1 MTNMMPVHLDSP
13 LPQQYLLDG
22 EGVGGRI
29 KARPEDFLVE
39 EQPLYEPAGEGEHLY
54 LFVEKTGVSHSE
66 LISTVRRHFNVRREA
81 IGFAGMKDKAAVT
94 RQLVSVH
101 LLQNPSAP
109 PEVELPHQ
117 RIKVL
122 WAARHR
128 NKLRRGHLAGNRF
141 SIRIREVDPAQA
153 PRVLRAVRALEGRG
167 VPNYFG
173 FQRFGY
179 RGNNHVLGLLALRG
193 DWEGLL
199 RELVG
204 LGGSPFPAYQQ
215 QRREL
220 FEAGQHAQALA
231 QWTAADHAERT
242 ALRTL
247 AAGRNMRQA
256 VRSIHDSNRG
266 FWISSLQ
273 SAIFNRVVDRRLV
286 DGLLTTLAEGDLAYR
301 HDRGHVFRVTAEEL
315 ANPELAARV
324 ERLEV
329 SPTGPLWGPGMTRAE
344 GATDEAELAALLS
357 VGVSA
362 ETFTNP
368 LKGFDGARRSLRTIM
383 RHPEVDSG
391 VDEHGAYIRLAF
403 DLERGA
409 YATVV
414 LREIMKNDLA
424 VAGSDPHDD
433 VAAD

>member
-1 MTNMMPVHLDSP
+1 MPVHLDSP
-13 LPQQYLLDG
+13 LPQQYLLES
-22 EGVGGRI
+22 EGIGGRI
-29 KARPEDFLVE
+29 KERPEDFLVE
-39 EQPLYEPAGEGEHLY
+39 ELPLYEPVGEGEHLY
-54 LFVEKTGVSHSE
+54 LFVEKSGVSHSE

-94 RQLVSVH
+94 RQLLSVH
-101 LLQNPSAP
+101 LLQDPSA
-109 PEVELPHQ
+109 VQLPHQ

-141 SIRIREVDPAQA
+141 SIRIRNVDPLHV
-153 PRVLRAVRALEGRG
+153 PRVLRAVRALERRG

-179 RGNNHVLGLLALRG
+179 RGNNHVLGLLVLRG
-193 DWEGLL
+193 DWKGLL

-220 FEAGQHAQALA
+220 FEAGQYAEALA

-242 ALRTL
+242 ALRAL

-256 VRSIHDSNRG
+256 TRSVHESNLG

-273 SAIFNRVVDRRLV
+273 SAIFNRVVDRRLLEG
-286 DGLLTTLAEGDLAYR
+286 GLATLTEGDLAYR
-301 HDRGHVFRVTAEEL
+301 HDRGHVFRVTSEEL

-344 GATDEAELAALLS
+344 GATDQVELAALLS
-357 VGVSA
+357 VDVSA

-383 RHPEVDSG
+383 RNPEVDSG
-391 VDEHGAYIRLAF
+391 VDEHGAYIRVAF

-424 VAGSDPHDD
+424 GLGPEQHGDD
-433 VAAD
+433 AAD